1 MKNTTIA
8 LHYFNPETDYALA
21 CGRKHYNPPKKIA
34 LFKREMRL
42 FPATF
47 ARKGDYIVVDDAVE
61 SNSDSNPYSD
71 AIAGNGLTI
80 VTLKELPSV
89 IAGLGRE
96 NVEFK
101 PWGWN
106 HSLLHKML
114 DAGIPTPL
122 LKTEAEIDKL
132 RELSHRRTSIIMQRS
147 LSQSLAGINVPVATE
162 CCDVETAM
170 KFLLQEGDAYFKLPW
185 SSSGRGVIHA
195 ADMSHDK
202 VEEWI
207 SGAIRK
213 QGSVLAEK
221 AFKRSGDFATE
232 WECKNGEAIFLG
244 LSLFKTSSSGRYS
257 GNVAAS
263 QETICNALCRLTP
276 FWNDNIIAA
285 QKRVLDVIIAPYY
298 SGPAGI
304 DMLSTDDGR
313 LNPLVEINL
322 RQTMG
327 MAAICSW
334 HNQHQHANQ
343 LT

>member
-1 MKNTTIA
+1 M
-8 LHYFNPETDYALA
+8 
-21 CGRKHYNPPKKIA
+21 
-34 LFKREMRL
+34 FKREMQL

-47 ARKGDYIVVDDAVE
+47 AKKGDYIVVDEAVE
-61 SNSDSNPYSD
+61 SNSNPYYE
-71 AIAGNGLTI
+71 ATAGKSLTI
-80 VTLKELPSV
+80 VTLKELPAA

-96 NVEFK
+96 NVEFR

-114 DAGIPTPL
+114 DAGIPVSL

-132 RELSHRRTSIIMQRS
+132 RELSHRRTAIVMQRS
-147 LSQSLAGINVPVATE
+147 LSQSLAGVNVAVATE
-162 CCDVETAM
+162 CSDVETAM
-170 KFLLQEGDAYFKLPW
+170 KFLHQEGDAYFKMPW

-232 WECKNGEAIFLG
+232 WECKNGAARFLG
-244 LSLFKTSSSGRYS
+244 LSLFKTSPTGRYS
-257 GNVAAS
+257 GNVEAS
-263 QETICNALCRLTP
+263 QETIWNTLCRLSP
-276 FWNDNIIAA
+276 LWNDSVIEA
-285 QKRVLDVIIAPYY
+285 QKRALDEIIAPYY
-298 SGPAGI
+298 TGPAGI

-327 MAAICSW
+327 MAAICAW

-343 LT
+343 HT